1 MTDTLRNLASTI
13 KARRTANPET
23 SYVAQ
28 LNHRGLNKILSK
40 VGEEATE
47 VILAAKGPLDSPDQK
62 AALVGE
68 VADLW
73 FHCLVLLERAEID
86 YNDVLQELERREG
99 TSGIEEKRSRTPE
112 NH

>member
-1 MTDTLRNLASTI
+1 M
-13 KARRTANPET
+13 
-23 SYVAQ
+23 
-28 LNHRGLNKILSK
+28 
-40 VGEEATE
+40 
-47 VILAAKGPLDSPDQK
+47 
-62 AALVGE
+62 
-68 VADLW
+68 ADLW